1 MRLTPII
8 ELIDMK
14 KSFGPNQ
21 VLKGI
26 DLKINKGEVVCI
38 IGGSGSGKS
47 TMLRCMNFLEKY
59 DQGEIVVNG
68 RMIGY
73 GSDAQGNYLPLPDKT
88 VQQDLRDVCMVF
100 QQFNLWP
107 HLNVLKNVTLPLTL
121 VKKIPEEQAEKIA
134 IKMLDKVGMLHKQK
148 AYPNELSGGQQQRV
162 AIARALATEPKIML
176 FDEPTSA
183 LDPEL
188 VGEVLK
194 VMQELAKEGMTMV
207 IVTHE
212 MSFAA
217 QVSDKVIFLA
227 EGKIEEQGSPSEIF
241 SNPKSDKLKTFLSTW
256 GERNNLIS
264 SIDSQADLQAVS

>member
-1 MRLTPII
+1 MNPTPII
-8 ELIDMK
+8 ELIGMK
-14 KSFGPNQ
+14 KSFGSNE

-26 DLKINKGEVVCI
+26 DLQINQGEVVCV

-47 TMLRCMNFLEKY
+47 TMLRCMNFLEHY
-59 DQGEIVVNG
+59 NQGEVLVHG
-68 RMIGY
+68 KMIGY
-73 GSDAQGNYLPLPDKT
+73 GADAQGNFIPVPTKV
-88 VQQDLRDVCMVF
+88 VQNDLRDVCMVF

-107 HLNVLKNVTLPLTL
+107 HLTVLSNVMLPLTL
-121 VKKIPEEQAEKIA
+121 VKKIPKEQAKDIA
-134 IKMLDKVGMLHKQK
+134 VNMLTKVGMAHKQD

-162 AIARALATEPKIML
+162 AIARSLATEPQIML

-194 VMQELAKEGMTMV
+194 VMQQLAREGMTMV

-217 QVSDKVIFLA
+217 QVADKVIFLA
-227 EGKIEEQGSPSEIF
+227 EGKIEEQGTPEELFGS
-241 SNPKSDKLKTFLSTW
+241 PKSKRLKSFLSTW
-256 GERNNLIS
+256 NERQPKSNPPYLKV
-264 SIDSQADLQAVS
+264 AG